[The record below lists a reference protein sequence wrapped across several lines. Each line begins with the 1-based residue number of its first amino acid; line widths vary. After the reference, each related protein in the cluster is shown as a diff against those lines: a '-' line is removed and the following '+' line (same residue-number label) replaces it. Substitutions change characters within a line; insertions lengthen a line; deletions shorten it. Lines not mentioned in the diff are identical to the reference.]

1 MVHIIS
7 SRLDYC
13 NSLYMA
19 VCNQLNQSSQYKT
32 QLTVDQIQSERP
44 HHPVLA
50 SLHWLPVRYR
60 IYFKVLLFVFK
71 ALNGQP
77 PSYISDLL
85 SPYPNTRSL
94 RSADQRLLT
103 VRGLTL
109 SSGGAVPLLS
119 QPLNGGTA
127 SPLPLGL
134 PPRQMPSSLD
144 SKPTSTC

>member
-50 SLHWLPVRYR
+50 SLHWLPVCYR
-60 IYFKVLLFVFK
+60 IYLTVLLFVFK

-77 PSYISDLL
+77 PSY
-85 SPYPNTRSL
+85 PPTPTPGP
-94 RSADQRLLT
+94 SALPI
-103 VRGLTL
+103 RG
-109 SSGGAVPLLS
+109 SGQS
-119 QPLNGGTA
+119 
-127 SPLPLGL
+127 
-134 PPRQMPSSLD
+134 R
-144 SKPTSTC
+144 